1 MGAGQSDVDQSDDA
15 GTGQGEQDA
24 VGDDAAQTEAPKNGL
39 GVGETPVQ
47 AEGLWLFVPSLAA
60 EGSAARVS
68 VNGWT
73 TQSVGSGETVKVSS
87 GDTSCNVTVAGI
99 GSGMVGLVGSFA

>member
-60 EGSAARVS
+60 FGTWQYRFIDWFENLGFLNAIGEPTKAANDSAEFASRSDVR
-68 VNGWT
+68 GR
-73 TQSVGSGETVKVSS
+73 
-87 GDTSCNVTVAGI
+87 GDD
-99 GSGMVGLVGSFA
+99 